1 MTPGDPWTQQL
12 EAFGRF
18 FTGQRKLAKRP
29 LRELAVRTAR
39 QRTIE
44 AEAADTAGDRR
55 GRTDVVAE
63 RVVAAAAHVIDQH
76 S

>member
-18 FTGQRKLAKRP
+18 FTGQRKLAKRQ
-29 LRELAVRTAR
+29 LRELAVRTER
-39 QRTIE
+39 QPTIG
-44 AEAADTAGDRR
+44 AEP
-55 GRTDVVAE
+55 
-63 RVVAAAAHVIDQH
+63 AAAHTIGER